1 MKFIIAGS
9 RRTADAADE
18 VCCAIHEFELADDV
32 TELVSGASGNVDLA
46 GEEWARGNGI
56 PIKRFPADWDKHGKA
71 AGPIR
76 NREMAEYADVLIA
89 IWDGKT
95 KGTAN
100 MILEMHRQG
109 KPVFV
114 WRVGK
119 EAASDIL
126 ANAANHEKEQTDDE
140 VLQGRSEM
148 DN

>member
-1 MKFIIAGS
+1 MKLIIAGS
-9 RRTADAADE
+9 RNTADAADE
-18 VCCAIHEFELADDV
+18 VGCALWEFELTYAV
-32 TELVSGASGNVDLA
+32 AELVSGASGNVDLA
-46 GEEWARGNGI
+46 GEEWARENNI
-56 PIKRFPADWDKHGKA
+56 PVKRFPADWDKHRKA

-76 NREMAEYADVLIA
+76 NREMAEYADALLA
-89 IWDGKT
+89 IWDGKS

-100 MILEMHRQG
+100 MILEMHRQS

-119 EAASDIL
+119 ETASDIL
-126 ANAANHEKEQTDDE
+126 ANAADHEKEQTDDE